1 MALQAAGILDLG
13 QGGAILLCEA
23 MSGDLVDIIR
33 KCRFFGGLSD
43 SSRRR
48 IASLAVK
55 KRYGKG
61 TIIFRQGQPC
71 PGMFVV
77 GHGHVRVYKIAPSGK
92 EHVLHFASEG
102 MTFAEVA
109 AIGGFDCPAYA
120 EALEDTVCALLPQE
134 AFLKALRSDHDLC
147 IQLLQGMA
155 AWVQHLIGLL
165 EDIVLRDAAGR
176 VARHLLQQAAGSG
189 SEFALPILKKDLA
202 SHLNLT
208 SETLSRILRRL
219 ADSAMI
225 EMPDQQSIRV
235 LDRGRLAEV
244 ADGLPLG

>member
-1 MALQAAGILDLG
+1 MDDDLHD
-13 QGGAILLCEA
+13 IV
-23 MSGDLVDIIR
+23 SG
-33 KCRFFGGLSD
+33 CRFFSGLTETSHQ
-43 SSRRR
+43 R
-48 IASLAVK
+48 IVSLAVR
-55 KRYGKG
+55 KRYKKG
-61 TIIFRQGQPC
+61 EIVFRQGQSC
-71 PGMFVV
+71 PGVFVV
-77 GHGHVRVYKIAPSGK
+77 GRGNVRVYKIAPSGK

-109 AIGGFDCPAYA
+109 AIGQFECPAYA
-120 EALEDTVCALLPQE
+120 EALEDTICALLPQE

-147 IQLLQGMA
+147 MQLLQGMA
-155 AWVQHLIGLL
+155 GWVRHLIGLL

-208 SETLSRILRRL
+208 SETLSRTLRRL
-219 ADSAMI
+219 AEGTMI

-235 LDRGRLAEV
+235 LDRGGLAEI
-244 ADGLPLG
+244 ADGLPLE

>member
-1 MALQAAGILDLG
+1 MDDDLHD
-13 QGGAILLCEA
+13 IV
-23 MSGDLVDIIR
+23 SG
-33 KCRFFGGLSD
+33 CGFFSGLTETSHQ
-43 SSRRR
+43 R
-48 IASLAVK
+48 IVSLAVR
-55 KRYGKG
+55 KRYKKG
-61 TIIFRQGQPC
+61 EIVFRQGQSC
-71 PGMFVV
+71 PGVFVV
-77 GHGHVRVYKIAPSGK
+77 GRGNVRVYKIAPSGK

-109 AIGGFDCPAYA
+109 AIGQFECPAYA
-120 EALEDTVCALLPQE
+120 EALEDTICALLPQE

-147 IQLLQGMA
+147 MQLLQGMA
-155 AWVQHLIGLL
+155 GWVRHLIGLL

-208 SETLSRILRRL
+208 SETLSRTLRRL
-219 ADSAMI
+219 AEGTMI

-235 LDRGRLAEV
+235 LDRGGLAEI
-244 ADGLPLG
+244 ADGLPLE